1 MEAAY
6 GIEMGASDERQSYA
20 QAIPQERHWLCTTHF
35 LKNKLRRAHELQT
48 ITAGGPI
55 DKAGSANVTLIF
67 ESFRRSPTFSST
79 PMKPSIYPGIAP
91 EDDTDIEVVYPD
103 ETVTTAGLWS
113 EIKSI
118 TRDIIFAA
126 VMAVLIVVFVVQ
138 PVKVEGT
145 SMQPRLENEERIFVN
160 KFKYNFEPIQRGDI
174 IVFWFPDDPSKSFIK
189 RIIGLPGERID
200 MDALGRV
207 TINGVPLDE
216 SYLAPERNQ
225 MARARWASVR
235 EDWKSIKQHYYF
247 VMGDNRDM
255 SNDSRSWG
263 LVPEKY
269 IYGKAM
275 FRYWPLQR
283 MGSLDSTADY
293 DPEQQ

>member
-1 MEAAY
+1 
-6 GIEMGASDERQSYA
+6 
-20 QAIPQERHWLCTTHF
+20 
-35 LKNKLRRAHELQT
+35 
-48 ITAGGPI
+48 
-55 DKAGSANVTLIF
+55 
-67 ESFRRSPTFSST
+67 
-79 PMKPSIYPGIAP
+79 MKPSIYPGIAP
-91 EDDTDIEVVYPD
+91 EDDTDIEVILP
-103 ETVTTAGLWS
+103 EEPVTSAGLWS

-145 SMQPRLENEERIFVN
+145 SMQPRLEKEERIFVN
-160 KFKYNFEPIQRGDI
+160 KFKYSFEPIQRGDI

-189 RIIGLPGERID
+189 RIIGLPGETID
-200 MDALGRV
+200 MDALGHI

-225 MARARWASVR
+225 MARARWATVEQR
-235 EDWKSIKQHYYF
+235 WKAIKQHYYF

-263 LVPEKY
+263 WVPEKY

>member
-1 MEAAY
+1 MK
-6 GIEMGASDERQSYA
+6 Q
-20 QAIPQERHWLCTTHF
+20 
-35 LKNKLRRAHELQT
+35 
-48 ITAGGPI
+48 IT
-55 DKAGSANVTLIF
+55 
-67 ESFRRSPTFSST
+67 
-79 PMKPSIYPGIAP
+79 YPGIAP
-91 EDDTDIEVVYPD
+91 EDDADIEIIYP
-103 ETVTTAGLWS
+103 EAEEAAPTAGLWS

-145 SMQPRLENEERIFVN
+145 SMQPRLENDERIFVN
-160 KFKYNFEPIQRGDI
+160 KFKYNFEPIERGEI
-174 IVFWFPDDPSKSFIK
+174 VVFWFPDDPTKSFIK
-189 RIIGLPGERID
+189 RVIGLPGETID
-200 MDALGRV
+200 MDPKGHI
-207 TINGVPLDE
+207 TINGIPIDE

-225 MARARWASVR
+225 NAREKWNSVR
-235 EDWKSIKQHYYF
+235 NEWKYVKAHYYF
-247 VMGDNRDM
+247 VMGDNRDA

-283 MGSLDSTADY
+283 MGSLDSTSDY
-293 DPEQQ
+293 DE

>member
-1 MEAAY
+1 
-6 GIEMGASDERQSYA
+6 
-20 QAIPQERHWLCTTHF
+20 
-35 LKNKLRRAHELQT
+35 
-48 ITAGGPI
+48 
-55 DKAGSANVTLIF
+55 
-67 ESFRRSPTFSST
+67 
-79 PMKPSIYPGIAP
+79 MKPSIYPGIAP
-91 EDDTDIEVVYPD
+91 EDDPDIEVIYP
-103 ETVTTAGLWS
+103 EESEPTAGLWS

-160 KFKYNFEPIQRGDI
+160 KFKYNFDPIQRGDI
-174 IVFWFPDDPSKSFIK
+174 IVFWFPDEPSKSFIK
-189 RIIGLPGERID
+189 RVIGLPGEMID
-200 MDALGRV
+200 MDGFGRI

-225 MARARWASVR
+225 MARTKWMTVR
-235 EDWKSIKQHYYF
+235 AEWKQIKQHYYF
-247 VMGDNRDM
+247 VMGDNRDA
-255 SNDSRSWG
+255 SNDSRAWG
-263 LVPEKY
+263 WVPEKY

>member
-1 MEAAY
+1 MK
-6 GIEMGASDERQSYA
+6 Q
-20 QAIPQERHWLCTTHF
+20 
-35 LKNKLRRAHELQT
+35 
-48 ITAGGPI
+48 IT
-55 DKAGSANVTLIF
+55 
-67 ESFRRSPTFSST
+67 
-79 PMKPSIYPGIAP
+79 YPGIAP
-91 EDDTDIEVVYPD
+91 EDDADIEIIYP
-103 ETVTTAGLWS
+103 EAEEAAPTAGLWS

-145 SMQPRLENEERIFVN
+145 SMQPRLENDERIFVN
-160 KFKYNFEPIQRGDI
+160 KFKYNFEPIERGEI
-174 IVFWFPDDPSKSFIK
+174 VVFWFPDDPTKSFIK
-189 RIIGLPGERID
+189 RVIGLPGETID
-200 MDALGRV
+200 MDPKGHI
-207 TINGVPLDE
+207 TINGMPIDE

-225 MARARWASVR
+225 NAREKWNQVR
-235 EDWKSIKQHYYF
+235 NDWKYVKAHYYF
-247 VMGDNRDM
+247 VMGDNRDA

-283 MGSLDSTADY
+283 MGSLDSTSNY
-293 DPEQQ
+293 DE